1 MKLTHPRKIKSF
13 IQQSRLNATIA
24 IVVAVGIVVTGAVI
38 IATHASGSAT
48 LTLSP
53 ATSNVALGNN
63 IAVTIR
69 ENSSTVEVNAVEADL
84 VYDKTKFQF
93 VSIDT
98 STSPFNLVAQAV
110 GGNGTVTISSG
121 ATTVQTGQQTVAI
134 VTFKAIGL
142 GSSAVTFANTS
153 VIVESTNHTDTLGT
167 TTGATYN
174 IQDQTAPSIPTGLT
188 AGTRTATSIAL
199 SWSSSSDNVG
209 VTGYNIYRG
218 GTKIGSTAGVSYTDT
233 GLSPSNNYSYTV
245 TAYDA
250 VPNTSSP
257 SSTLSTSTTADTTNP
272 TAPTGLT
279 LNSRTMTSISFKWTA
294 ATDDVGVTGYKIYR
308 GSSQVGTST
317 GTSYNDTGL
326 SPDTSYT
333 YKVYATDAANHL
345 SVASTAVAFATLADT
360 VAPSVP
366 TNLTSPSQTTSSA
379 NLSWT
384 ASTDNVGVTGY
395 RVYRNG
401 SSIGTTSSTSYS
413 DTGLTSG
420 VQYSYTV
427 AAYDAAGNTSAPST
441 ARTVTVLLMPGDAN
455 GDGHVN
461 ISDLSILSSTWLSN
475 SDLRADFNNDN
486 IVNIQDL
493 SIMATN
499 WGR

>member
-1 MKLTHPRKIKSF
+1 
-13 IQQSRLNATIA
+13 
-24 IVVAVGIVVTGAVI
+24 
-38 IATHASGSAT
+38 
-48 LTLSP
+48 
-53 ATSNVALGNN
+53 
-63 IAVTIR
+63 
-69 ENSSTVEVNAVEADL
+69 
-84 VYDKTKFQF
+84 
-93 VSIDT
+93 
-98 STSPFNLVAQAV
+98 
-110 GGNGTVTISSG
+110 
-121 ATTVQTGQQTVAI
+121 
-134 VTFKAIGL
+134 
-142 GSSAVTFANTS
+142 
-153 VIVESTNHTDTLGT
+153 
-167 TTGATYN
+167 
-174 IQDQTAPSIPTGLT
+174 
-188 AGTRTATSIAL
+188 
-199 SWSSSSDNVG
+199 
-209 VTGYNIYRG
+209 
-218 GTKIGSTAGVSYTDT
+218 
-233 GLSPSNNYSYTV
+233 
-245 TAYDA
+245 
-250 VPNTSSP
+250 
-257 SSTLSTSTTADTTNP
+257 
-272 TAPTGLT
+272 
-279 LNSRTMTSISFKWTA
+279 
-294 ATDDVGVTGYKIYR
+294 
-308 GSSQVGTST
+308 
-317 GTSYNDTGL
+317 
-326 SPDTSYT
+326 
-333 YKVYATDAANHL
+333 
-345 SVASTAVAFATLADT
+345 
-360 VAPSVP
+360 VP